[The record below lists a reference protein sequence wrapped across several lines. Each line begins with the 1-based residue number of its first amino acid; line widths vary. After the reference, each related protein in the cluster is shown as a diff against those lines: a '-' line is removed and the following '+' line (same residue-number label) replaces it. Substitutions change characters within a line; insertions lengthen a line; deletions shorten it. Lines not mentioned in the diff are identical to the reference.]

1 MLAEI
6 LIRTTKR
13 LAATKLADDY
23 HDRVDEAAGGDCEGT
38 GDDDGGGDDDYDD
51 DACNDH
57 NDEHGD
63 RNREETYMVM
73 AQMASVG

>member
-1 MLAEI
+1 MLAKL

-13 LAATKLADDY
+13 LAATKLADDS
-23 HDRVDEAAGGDCEGT
+23 HDRVDEAAGGDCEGA

-57 NDEHGD
+57 SDDHGD
-63 RNREETYMVM
+63 CNREETYMAM
-73 AQMASVG
+73 AHMTCVG